1 MSINSRLNETKKNDS
16 RNSENDVFMNP
27 SLTVEQRL
35 HAIIVSHRAL
45 IKISVITSLIS
56 LILVVLLG
64 IVIFA
69 SHTKNYYFA
78 TTTTGQLFRLSP
90 LTTPIESD
98 EAVEGFTADAVRNTF
113 TFDYVNFKN
122 QIDKLSENYTSEA
135 FSLVKKDLETKGGI
149 ASEAIK
155 NKWIV
160 SSMVMAS
167 PELLH
172 KGLVPN
178 TNVYGWKMRVPV
190 MITYQSEEQTSS
202 QRYYADVTVVR
213 VDQKN
218 NPHGIAIANLQLV
231 AMS

>member
-1 MSINSRLNETKKNDS
+1 MVAENANNAEIKENEVFLNN
-16 RNSENDVFMNP
+16 

-45 IKISVITSLIS
+45 IKISLITSLTAFV
-56 LILVVLLG
+56 LTILVGAL
-64 IVIFA
+64 FFS

-90 LTTPIESD
+90 LSTPIESD
-98 EAVEGFTADAVRNTF
+98 QAVEGFTVNMITDTF
-113 TFDYVNFKN
+113 TFDYVNYKT
-122 QIDKLSENYTSEA
+122 QIDKLSGNYTPDA
-135 FSLVKKDLETKGGI
+135 FEILKKDLEAKGGI
-149 ASEAIK
+149 AAEAVN

-160 SSMVMAS
+160 SATVMAA
-167 PELLH
+167 PELIR
-172 KGLVPN
+172 KGLLPN
-178 TNVYGWKMRVPV
+178 TKIFGWKMRLPI

-218 NPHGIAIANLQLV
+218 NPHGVSIAKLQLV
-231 AMS
+231 TMS